1 MNLFHILALL
11 LAIAALFSYLNH
23 RFLKL
28 PTTIGIMMIALLFS
42 LGLLMLKPLV
52 EGLEDKVV
60 LMLRSVDFD
69 ATVLHGMLGYLLFA
83 GALHVNL
90 SDLAEQRWMISFL
103 ATFGIIGSTVIIGVL
118 SWWAFDLTGL
128 EVPFIDCLLFGALI
142 SPTDPIAVLGILKQ
156 VGAPKSLE
164 AKITGES
171 LFNDGVAIM
180 VFLVIASIAT
190 GNDHISTLSVIGL
203 FLRETAGGVLFG
215 LAAGF
220 VAYRML
226 RDVDNYQV
234 EILITL
240 ALVTSGYALAEK
252 LQLSAPIAIVVAGLL
267 IGNHG
272 KLLPMPERT
281 REHLDTF
288 WVLMDEILNAVLF
301 VLIGLEMLVLVFRE
315 QYMVAGLIAIPIVLL
330 ARFITVGLPITLM
343 RRFRSFSPNAVKIIT
358 WGGLRGGFSIALAL
372 SLPAGEVRNTLVAV
386 TYIVVVFSILVQG
399 LTVRRFVARLYRTT
413 D

>member
-23 RFLKL
+23 RFLRL

-52 EGLEDKVV
+52 AGLEDKVV
-60 LMLRSVDFD
+60 LMLKSVDFD
-69 ATVLHGMLGYLLFA
+69 ATVLHGMLGFLLFA

-90 SDLAEQRWMISFL
+90 TDLAEQRWMISFL
-103 ATFGIIGSTVIIGVL
+103 ATFGIIGSTFITGVL

-156 VGAPKSLE
+156 VGVPRSLE

-190 GNDHISTLSVIGL
+190 GNDHISAWNVIGL
-203 FLRETAGGVLFG
+203 FLREAAGGVLFG

-240 ALVTSGYALAEK
+240 ALVASGYALAEK

-315 QYMVAGLIAIPIVLL
+315 QYLAAGLIAIPIVLL

-343 RRFRSFSPNAVKIIT
+343 RRFRNFSPNAVKIIT

-372 SLPAGEVRNTLVAV
+372 SLPAGGVRSTLVAI

-399 LTVRRFVARLYRTT
+399 LTIGRFIKRQEIH
-413 D
+413 

>member
-1 MNLFHILALL
+1 MSLFHILALL
-11 LAIAALFSYLNH
+11 LAIATLFSYLNN
-23 RFLKL
+23 RFLRL

-52 EGLEDKVV
+52 EGFEDKVV

-69 ATVLHGMLGYLLFA
+69 ATVLHGMLGFLLFA

-90 SDLAEQRWMISFL
+90 NDLAEQRWMISFL
-103 ATFGIIGSTVIIGVL
+103 ATFSIIGSTLIIGVL
-118 SWWAFDLTGL
+118 SCWAFDLTGL

-156 VGAPKSLE
+156 VYAPKSLE

-171 LFNDGVAIM
+171 LFNDGVAIL
-180 VFLVIASIAT
+180 VFLVIASIAA
-190 GNDHISTLSVIGL
+190 GNDHISALSVIGL
-203 FLRETAGGVLFG
+203 FLREAAGGVLFG

-220 VAYRML
+220 IAYRML

-315 QYMVAGLIAIPIVLL
+315 QYLVAGLIAIPIVLL

-372 SLPAGEVRNTLVAV
+372 SLPAGGVRDTLVAI

-399 LTVRRFVARLYRTT
+399 LSIGRLIKHLNTV
-413 D
+413 

>member
-11 LAIAALFSYLNH
+11 LAIATLFSYLNQ

-69 ATVLHGMLGYLLFA
+69 ATVLHGMLGFLLFA

-90 SDLAEQRWMISFL
+90 TDLAEQRWMISFL

-118 SWWAFDLTGL
+118 SCWAFDLTGL

-156 VGAPKSLE
+156 VGAPRSLE

-180 VFLVIASIAT
+180 VFLVIASIAA
-190 GNDHISTLSVIGL
+190 GNDHISTLSVISL
-203 FLRETAGGVLFG
+203 FLREAAGGVLFG

-240 ALVTSGYALAEK
+240 SLATSGYALAEK

-315 QYMVAGLIAIPIVLL
+315 QYLVAGLIAIPIVLL

-372 SLPAGEVRNTLVAV
+372 SLPAGEVRGTLVAI

-399 LTVRRFVARLYRTT
+399 LTIGRLIKRLETR
-413 D
+413 

>member
-23 RFLKL
+23 RFLRL

-52 EGLEDKVV
+52 AGLEDKVV
-60 LMLRSVDFD
+60 LMLKSVDFD
-69 ATVLHGMLGYLLFA
+69 ATVLHGMLGFLLFA

-90 SDLAEQRWMISFL
+90 TDLAEQRWMISFL
-103 ATFGIIGSTVIIGVL
+103 ATFGIIGSTFITGVL

-156 VGAPKSLE
+156 VGVPRSLE

-190 GNDHISTLSVIGL
+190 GNDHISAWNVIGL
-203 FLRETAGGVLFG
+203 FLREAAGGVLFG

-240 ALVTSGYALAEK
+240 ALVASGYALAEK

-315 QYMVAGLIAIPIVLL
+315 QYLAAGLIAIPIVLL

-343 RRFRSFSPNAVKIIT
+343 RRFRNFSPNAVKIIT

-372 SLPAGEVRNTLVAV
+372 SLPAGGVRSTLVAI

-399 LTVRRFVARLYRTT
+399 LTIGRLIKRLEIR
-413 D
+413 

>member
-1 MNLFHILALL
+1 MNLIHILALL

-23 RFLKL
+23 RFLRL

-52 EGLEDKVV
+52 EGFEDKVV

-69 ATVLHGMLGYLLFA
+69 ATVLHGMLGFLLFA

-90 SDLAEQRWMISFL
+90 TDLAEQRWMITFL
-103 ATFGIIGSTVIIGVL
+103 ATFGIIGSTAIIGVL
-118 SWWAFDLTGL
+118 CWYAFGLTGL

-156 VGAPKSLE
+156 AGAPKSLK

-180 VFLVIASIAT
+180 VFLVIASIAA
-190 GNDHISTLSVIGL
+190 GDNHISTWNVIGL
-203 FLRETAGGVLFG
+203 FLREAAGGVLFG

-226 RDVDNYQV
+226 HDVDDYQV
-234 EILITL
+234 EMLITL

-288 WVLMDEILNAVLF
+288 WVLMDEMLNAVLF
-301 VLIGLEMLVLVFRE
+301 VLIGLEMLVLEFRE
-315 QYMVAGLIAIPIVLL
+315 QYLVAGLIAIPIVLL
-330 ARFITVGLPITLM
+330 ARLITVGLPITLM
-343 RRFRSFSPNAVKIIT
+343 RRFRNFSPNAVKIIT

-372 SLPAGEVRNTLVAV
+372 SLPAGGVRSTLVAI

-399 LTVRRFVARLYRTT
+399 LTIGRLIKRLETR
-413 D
+413 

>member
-52 EGLEDKVV
+52 SGLEDKVV
-60 LMLRSVDFD
+60 LMLKSVDFD
-69 ATVLHGMLGYLLFA
+69 ATVLHGMLGFLLFA

-90 SDLAEQRWMISFL
+90 TDLAEQRWMISFL
-103 ATFGIIGSTVIIGVL
+103 ATFGIIGSTFITGVL

-128 EVPFIDCLLFGALI
+128 QVPFIDCLLFGALI

-156 VGAPKSLE
+156 VGAPRSLE

-180 VFLVIASIAT
+180 VFLVIASIAA
-190 GNDHISTLSVIGL
+190 GNDHISTWSVIGL
-203 FLRETAGGVLFG
+203 FLREAAGGVLFG

-226 RDVDNYQV
+226 RDLDNYQV

-272 KLLPMPERT
+272 KLLPMSERT

-301 VLIGLEMLVLVFRE
+301 VLIGLEMLVLVFRD
-315 QYMVAGLIAIPIVLL
+315 QYLAAGLIAIPIVLL

-343 RRFRSFSPNAVKIIT
+343 RRFRNFSPNAVKIIT

-372 SLPAGEVRNTLVAV
+372 SLPAGGVRDTLVAI

-399 LTVRRFVARLYRTT
+399 LTIGRLIKRLEIR
-413 D
+413 

>member
-23 RFLKL
+23 RFLRL

-52 EGLEDKVV
+52 AGLEDKVV
-60 LMLRSVDFD
+60 LMLKSVDFD
-69 ATVLHGMLGYLLFA
+69 ATVLHGMLGFLLFA

-103 ATFGIIGSTVIIGVL
+103 ATFGIIGSTFITGVL

-156 VGAPKSLE
+156 VGAPRSLE

-180 VFLVIASIAT
+180 VFLVIASIAA
-190 GNDHISTLSVIGL
+190 GNDHISTWSVIGL
-203 FLRETAGGVLFG
+203 FLREAAGGVLFG

-226 RDVDNYQV
+226 RDLDNYQV

-272 KLLPMPERT
+272 KLLPMSERT

-315 QYMVAGLIAIPIVLL
+315 QYLAAGLIAIPIVLL
-330 ARFITVGLPITLM
+330 ARFITVGVPITLM
-343 RRFRSFSPNAVKIIT
+343 RRFRYFSPNAVKIIT

-372 SLPAGEVRNTLVAV
+372 SLPAGGVRDTLVAI

-399 LTVRRFVARLYRTT
+399 LTIGRLIKRLEIR
-413 D
+413 